1 MVTKI
6 MTVDGYKMRKLL
18 THKENLILKM
28 KHLNDVVDNTKPLL
42 STDGGDYLNV
52 VNRFES
58 TLQYISS
65 QLQDIIEYAEWSI
78 TEDFEN
84 E

>member
-1 MVTKI
+1 
-6 MTVDGYKMRKLL
+6 MRKEL
-18 THKENLILKM
+18 THKENILLKI

-42 STDGGDYLNV
+42 KTDGVDYLNV

-58 TLQYISS
+58 TLIYISS
-65 QLQDIIEYAEWSI
+65 HLQEISEYIEWAI
-78 TEDFEN
+78 DN